1 MTETCL
7 GDSTCE
13 HFRGVSNDGISA
25 VIQHGDNPE
34 HQRMFAVGEYPEG
47 LCPEGHDVSLERW
60 LHGVMAA
67 VGCEPVGA

>member
-1 MTETCL
+1 MAETCL

-13 HFRGVSNDGISA
+13 HFSGERFGTFA

-34 HQRMFAVGEYPEG
+34 HQRTFTAGEYPEG

-67 VGCEPVGA
+67 VGCEPADA